1 MPVARTPSFRIES
14 LGKKNFLGKKMK
26 PIRQEVSWK
35 FLDAYRGEIF
45 NSEWPTL
52 PQMFRISQMRYGE
65 RPCFVDFEGK
75 DGAKQTYTY
84 NEAWQKIETL
94 AQWMLANGVK
104 KGDHVA
110 VSGKNSPEW
119 AVVFFAAMFA
129 GAVAIPLDYALHENE
144 IENLLKTAK
153 PKMLFVDEEKFQH
166 FSSSKKSMKVFSLSP
181 KEKESFVYNLKS
193 AKKAI
198 PFPEVSQEDTA
209 AILFT
214 SGTTGVPKGVML
226 SHKNLVSDCFIAQ
239 QNLILY
245 PEDVFYNLLPI
256 HHAYTMQAALIC
268 PLSSGCSIVFG
279 KSMAVSRLLKELD
292 EGKISVMLGVPL
304 LYNKVYSGIKKGIA
318 AKGKAAE
325 ILVNAIMGICYF
337 IRKITG
343 KNIGRHLLRSVL
355 EAAHF
360 STMRVA
366 ICGGGPLAPS
376 VFKAYNS
383 LGIDFIQGYG
393 LTETSP
399 IVTLNPLEHFK
410 IESIGMDFSP
420 YEEIKILC
428 PNEDGIGEIA
438 VKGPMVMQ
446 GYYNMPEETAE
457 MFTPDGFLKT
467 GDLGWM
473 DSEHYVMLSGRAKN
487 LIVTEGGKNV
497 YPEEIEDAFQL
508 YYDVEQI
515 MVRGYITN
523 EATKSEQIEALIYPS
538 DDLIKRLGVSRK
550 EISGN
555 LKIHDEIKIIVD
567 KVNKTLQP
575 YARILK
581 ITILNEPLE
590 MTTTRKIKRGDAGKL
605 GEKKSEEKP
614 IEEKA
619 ATKKIASKKSDA
631 EKMPKNEEKVV
642 IRKPA
647 EEAAKIE
654 EKVAIKSSATKNI
667 ASTKQNSA
675 KISQEGGAEKKKAT
689 KKEELAI
696 KDSAKTSQKS
706 AKTEK
711 EVAIKMPAKKSD
723 KKSTASAKPAATK
736 TSSRKVSEK
745 SASAKKTA
753 APKAKNTAGAK
764 AASTKK
770 IAEKNPAR
778 KKREKSQD

>member
-1 MPVARTPSFRIES
+1 
-14 LGKKNFLGKKMK
+14 MK

-45 NSEWPTL
+45 DSEWPTL

-75 DGAKQTYTY
+75 GGAKQTYTY

-94 AQWMLANGVK
+94 AQWMMANGVK

-119 AVVFFAAMFA
+119 AVVFFAAMLA

-181 KEKESFVYNLKS
+181 KEKESFIYNLKS
-193 AKKAI
+193 EKKAI

-292 EGKISVMLGVPL
+292 EGKIYVMLGVPL

-473 DSEHYVMLSGRAKN
+473 DGEHYVMLSGRAKN

-515 MVRGYITN
+515 MVRGYIAN
-523 EATKSEQIEALIYPS
+523 ETTKSEQIEALIYPS

-550 EISGN
+550 EVSGN

-567 KVNKTLQP
+567 KVNRTLQP
-575 YARILK
+575 YARISK

-605 GEKKSEEKP
+605 GEKKSEKKP

-631 EKMPKNEEKVV
+631 KKMPKNEEKVV
-642 IRKPA
+642 IIKPA

-675 KISQEGGAEKKKAT
+675 KISQEGDAEKKKAT

-711 EVAIKMPAKKSD
+711 EVAIKTPKKSD
-723 KKSTASAKPAATK
+723 KKSTASAKPVATK

-764 AASTKK
+764 SASTKK
-770 IAEKNPAR
+770 VAEKNPAR

>member
-1 MPVARTPSFRIES
+1 
-14 LGKKNFLGKKMK
+14 MK

-45 NSEWPTL
+45 YSEWPTL
-52 PQMFRISQMRYGE
+52 PKMFRISQMRYGE

-94 AQWMLANGVK
+94 AQWMMANGVK

-119 AVVFFAAMFA
+119 AVVFFAAMLA

-166 FSSSKKSMKVFSLSP
+166 FSASKKSMKVFSLSP

-325 ILVNAIMGICYF
+325 ILVNAIMELCYF
-337 IRKITG
+337 VRKITG

-515 MVRGYITN
+515 MVRGYIAN

-538 DDLIKRLGVSRK
+538 DDMIKRLGASRK

-555 LKIHDEIKIIVD
+555 LKIYDEIKIIVD

-575 YARILK
+575 YARISK

-590 MTTTRKIKRGDAGKL
+590 MTTTRKIKRGNIAKV

-631 EKMPKNEEKVV
+631 EKMPKSEEKIV

-647 EEAAKIE
+647 EEAAKTE

-711 EVAIKMPAKKSD
+711 EVAIKTPKKSD
-723 KKSTASAKPAATK
+723 KKSTASAKPVATK

-745 SASAKKTA
+745 SSPTKKSAAT
-753 APKAKNTAGAK
+753 KAKSTAGAK
-764 AASTKK
+764 SASTKK

>member
-1 MPVARTPSFRIES
+1 
-14 LGKKNFLGKKMK
+14 MK

-94 AQWMLANGVK
+94 AQWMMANGVK

-119 AVVFFAAMFA
+119 AVVFFAAMLA
-129 GAVAIPLDYALHENE
+129 GAIAIPLDYALHENE

-166 FSSSKKSMKVFSLSP
+166 FSSSKKSMKAFSLSP

-193 AKKAI
+193 EKKAI

-515 MVRGYITN
+515 MVRGYIAN

-555 LKIHDEIKIIVD
+555 LKIYDEIKIIVD

-575 YARILK
+575 YARISK
-581 ITILNEPLE
+581 ITILNESLE

-614 IEEKA
+614 A
-619 ATKKIASKKSDA
+619 AKKIASKKSDA
-631 EKMPKNEEKVV
+631 EKMPKNEEKIV

-667 ASTKQNSA
+667 ASAKQNSA
-675 KISQEGGAEKKKAT
+675 KISQEGGVEKKKT
-689 KKEELAI
+689 SKKEELAI

-711 EVAIKMPAKKSD
+711 EIAIKTPAKKSD
-723 KKSTASAKPAATK
+723 KKSTASAKTAATK
-736 TSSRKVSEK
+736 TSSRKVSGK
-745 SASAKKTA
+745 PSPTKKA
-753 APKAKNTAGAK
+753 AATKAKSTAGAK
-764 AASTKK
+764 SASTKK

>member
-1 MPVARTPSFRIES
+1 
-14 LGKKNFLGKKMK
+14 MK

-45 NSEWPTL
+45 YSEWPTL
-52 PQMFRISQMRYGE
+52 PKMFRISQMRYGE

-94 AQWMLANGVK
+94 AQWMMANGVK

-119 AVVFFAAMFA
+119 AVVFFAAMLA

-166 FSSSKKSMKVFSLSP
+166 FSASKKSMKVFSLSP

-325 ILVNAIMGICYF
+325 ILVNAIMELCYF
-337 IRKITG
+337 VRKITG

-515 MVRGYITN
+515 MVRGYIAN

-550 EISGN
+550 EVSGN

-567 KVNKTLQP
+567 KVNRTLQP
-575 YARILK
+575 YARISK
-581 ITILNEPLE
+581 IMILNEPLE
-590 MTTTRKIKRGDAGKL
+590 MTTTRKIKRGNIAKV

-631 EKMPKNEEKVV
+631 EKMPKSEEKIV

-647 EEAAKIE
+647 EEAAKTE

-667 ASTKQNSA
+667 ANTKQNSA
-675 KISQEGGAEKKKAT
+675 KILQEGGVEKKKAT

-711 EVAIKMPAKKSD
+711 EVAIKTPKKSD
-723 KKSTASAKPAATK
+723 KKSTASAKPVATK

-745 SASAKKTA
+745 SSPTKKSAAT
-753 APKAKNTAGAK
+753 KAKSTAGAK
-764 AASTKK
+764 SASTKK

>member
-1 MPVARTPSFRIES
+1 
-14 LGKKNFLGKKMK
+14 MK

-35 FLDAYRGEIF
+35 FLDAYRGRIF
-45 NSEWPTL
+45 DSEWPTL

-104 KGDHVA
+104 KGDHIA

-119 AVVFFAAMFA
+119 AVVFFAAMLA

-181 KEKESFVYNLKS
+181 KEKDFFVYDLKS
-193 AKKAI
+193 AKKEI

-325 ILVNAIMGICYF
+325 ILVNAIMGFCYF

-515 MVRGYITN
+515 MVRGYIAN

-538 DDLIKRLGVSRK
+538 DDLIKRLGVSRDDVM
-550 EISGN
+550 GN
-555 LKIHDEIKIIVD
+555 FKVCDEMKNIVD
-567 KVNKTLQP
+567 KVNRTLQP
-575 YARILK
+575 YARIAK
-581 ITILNEPLE
+581 ITILNKPLE
-590 MTTTRKIKRGDAGKL
+590 MTTTRKIKRGNVAKVGERKAAE
-605 GEKKSEEKP
+605 EKKPAPKSED
-614 IEEKA
+614 
-619 ATKKIASKKSDA
+619 KI
-631 EKMPKNEEKVV
+631 V
-642 IRKPA
+642 IRDPA
-647 EEAAKIE
+647 E
-654 EKVAIKSSATKNI
+654 
-667 ASTKQNSA
+667 
-675 KISQEGGAEKKKAT
+675 ISRKA
-689 KKEELAI
+689 
-696 KDSAKTSQKS
+696 

-711 EVAIKMPAKKSD
+711 EVAIKTPEKSDKKNVASRPAATKNIASTKRNSAKVSQEGGATKKKGEKKEGLAIKDSAEKSQKTPKKVAEAKKEVAIKTPAKKSE
-723 KKSTASAKPAATK
+723 KKNVASKSAPAK
-736 TSSRKVSEK
+736 TSSRKVPEK
-745 SASAKKTA
+745 SASVKKPA
-753 APKAKNTAGAK
+753 APKAKSTTAAK
-764 AASTKK
+764 SASTKK
-770 IAEKNPAR
+770 VAEKKPAQ
-778 KKREKSQD
+778 KKRGKSQS

>member
-1 MPVARTPSFRIES
+1 
-14 LGKKNFLGKKMK
+14 MK

-35 FLDAYRGEIF
+35 FLDAYRGKVF
-45 NSEWPTL
+45 DSEWPTL

-75 DGAKQTYTY
+75 GGAKQTYTY

-119 AVVFFAAMFA
+119 AVVFFAAMLA
-129 GAVAIPLDYALHENE
+129 GAIAIPLDYALHENE

-166 FSSSKKSMKVFSLSP
+166 FSASKKSMKVFSLSP
-181 KEKESFVYNLKS
+181 KEKDFFVYNLKS
-193 AKKAI
+193 TKKEIA
-198 PFPEVSQEDTA
+198 FPEVSQEDTA

-515 MVRGYITN
+515 MVRGYIAN
-523 EATKSEQIEALIYPS
+523 ETTKSEQIEALIYPS
-538 DDLIKRLGVSRK
+538 DDLIKRLGVSRDDVM
-550 EISGN
+550 GN
-555 LKIHDEIKIIVD
+555 FKVCDEMKIIVD
-567 KVNKTLQP
+567 KVNRTLQP
-575 YARILK
+575 YARIAK
-581 ITILNEPLE
+581 ITILNKPLE
-590 MTTTRKIKRGDAGKL
+590 MTTTRKIKRGNVARV
-605 GEKKSEEKP
+605 GEKKS
-614 IEEKA
+614 IEETPA
-619 ATKKIASKKSDA
+619 AKNIASKKSDA
-631 EKMPKNEEKVV
+631 EKMPK
-642 IRKPA
+642 
-647 EEAAKIE
+647 
-654 EKVAIKSSATKNI
+654 KNI
-667 ASTKQNSA
+667 ASTKRNSA
-675 KISQEGGAEKKKAT
+675 KASQESGAAKKKSEKK
-689 KKEELAI
+689 ESLAI
-696 KDSAKTSQKS
+696 KDSAEKS
-706 AKTEK
+706 KKATKTEK
-711 EVAIKMPAKKSD
+711 EVAIKTPKKNIASTKRNSAKVSQEGDAAKKNSE
-723 KKSTASAKPAATK
+723 KKNVASKSATAK

-745 SASAKKTA
+745 SSPTKKATATKAKSTA
-753 APKAKNTAGAK
+753 AAKS
-764 AASTKK
+764 ASTKK
-770 IAEKNPAR
+770 VAEKKPAQ
-778 KKREKSQD
+778 KKRGKSQS

>member
-1 MPVARTPSFRIES
+1 
-14 LGKKNFLGKKMK
+14 MK

-94 AQWMLANGVK
+94 AQWMMANGVK

-119 AVVFFAAMFA
+119 AVVFFAAMLA

-515 MVRGYITN
+515 MVRGYIAN

-538 DDLIKRLGVSRK
+538 DDMIKRLGASRK

-555 LKIHDEIKIIVD
+555 LKIYDEIKIIVD

-575 YARILK
+575 YARISK

-590 MTTTRKIKRGDAGKL
+590 MTTTRKIKRGNIAKV

-631 EKMPKNEEKVV
+631 EKTPKSEEKIV

-647 EEAAKIE
+647 EEAAKTE

-696 KDSAKTSQKS
+696 KNSAKTSQKS

-711 EVAIKMPAKKSD
+711 EVAIKTPKKSD
-723 KKSTASAKPAATK
+723 KKSTASAKPVATK

-745 SASAKKTA
+745 SSPTKKA
-753 APKAKNTAGAK
+753 AAIKAKSTAGAK
-764 AASTKK
+764 SASTKK
-770 IAEKNPAR
+770 IAEKNPTR

>member
-1 MPVARTPSFRIES
+1 
-14 LGKKNFLGKKMK
+14 MK

-35 FLDAYRGEIF
+35 FLDAYRGKVF
-45 NSEWPTL
+45 DSEWPTL

-75 DGAKQTYTY
+75 GGAKQTYTY

-119 AVVFFAAMFA
+119 AVVFFAAMLA
-129 GAVAIPLDYALHENE
+129 GAIAIPLDYALHENE

-166 FSSSKKSMKVFSLSP
+166 FSASKKSMKVFSLSP
-181 KEKESFVYNLKS
+181 KEKDFFVYNLKS
-193 AKKAI
+193 TKKEIA
-198 PFPEVSQEDTA
+198 FPEVSQEDTA

-515 MVRGYITN
+515 MVRGYIAN
-523 EATKSEQIEALIYPS
+523 ETTKSEQIEALIYPS
-538 DDLIKRLGVSRK
+538 DDLIKRLGVSRDDVM
-550 EISGN
+550 GN
-555 LKIHDEIKIIVD
+555 FKVCDEMKIIVD
-567 KVNKTLQP
+567 KVNRTLQP
-575 YARILK
+575 YARISK
-581 ITILNEPLE
+581 ITILNKPLE
-590 MTTTRKIKRGDAGKL
+590 MTTTRKIKRGNVARV
-605 GEKKSEEKP
+605 GEKKS
-614 IEEKA
+614 IEEKSKEKPA
-619 ATKKIASKKSDA
+619 AKNIANKKSDA
-631 EKMPKNEEKVV
+631 EKMPK
-642 IRKPA
+642 
-647 EEAAKIE
+647 
-654 EKVAIKSSATKNI
+654 KNI
-667 ASTKQNSA
+667 ASTKRNSA
-675 KISQEGGAEKKKAT
+675 KVSQEGDAAKKNSEKK
-689 KKEELAI
+689 ESLAI
-696 KDSAKTSQKS
+696 KDSAEKAKKA

-711 EVAIKMPAKKSD
+711 EAAIKTSAKKNIA
-723 KKSTASAKPAATK
+723 STKRNSAKASQESGAAKKNSAKKNVASKSATAK
-736 TSSRKVSEK
+736 TSSRKVSTK
-745 SASAKKTA
+745 TAPAKKPA
-753 APKAKNTAGAK
+753 APKAKNTTGAK
-764 AASTKK
+764 SASTKK
-770 IAEKNPAR
+770 VAEKKTAQ
-778 KKREKSQD
+778 KKRGKSQS

>member
-1 MPVARTPSFRIES
+1 
-14 LGKKNFLGKKMK
+14 MK
-26 PIRQEVSWK
+26 TIRQEVSWK
-35 FLDAYRGEIF
+35 FLDEYRGKIF

-52 PQMFRISQMRYGE
+52 PQMFHISQMRYGE
-65 RPCFVDFEGK
+65 RPCFVDFEGAG
-75 DGAKQTYTY
+75 GAKQTYTY
-84 NEAWQKIETL
+84 DEAWQKIETL
-94 AQWMLANGVK
+94 AQWMMANGVK

-119 AVVFFAAMFA
+119 AVVFFAAMLA

-144 IENLLKTAK
+144 IENLLKAAK

-166 FSSSKKSMKVFSLSP
+166 FSAAKKSMKIFSLSP
-181 KEKESFVYNLKS
+181 KEEKLFVYNLKTT
-193 AKKAI
+193 KKEI

-245 PEDVFYNLLPI
+245 PKDVFYNLLPI

-268 PLSSGCSIVFG
+268 PLSMGCSIVFG
-279 KSMAVSRLLKELD
+279 KSMAVSRLLNELD
-292 EGKISVMLGVPL
+292 EGKITVMLGVPL

-325 ILVNAIMGICYF
+325 ILVNGLMGMCYG
-337 IRKITG
+337 IRKVTG

-410 IESIGMDFSP
+410 IESIGKDFAP

-515 MVRGYITN
+515 MVRGYVAN
-523 EATKSEQIEALIYPS
+523 ETTKSEQIEALIYPS
-538 DDLIKRLGVSRK
+538 DDLIKRLGVSRDD
-550 EISGN
+550 ILGN
-555 LKIHDEIKIIVD
+555 FKVCDEMKIIVD
-567 KVNKTLQP
+567 KVNRTLQP
-575 YARILK
+575 YARISK
-581 ITILNEPLE
+581 ITILSEPLE
-590 MTTTRKIKRGDAGKL
+590 MTTTRKIKRGNVGNF
-605 GEKKSEEKP
+605 GEKNAAEKTPAPKSEK
-614 IEEKA
+614 
-619 ATKKIASKKSDA
+619 
-631 EKMPKNEEKVV
+631 
-642 IRKPA
+642 
-647 EEAAKIE
+647 
-654 EKVAIKSSATKNI
+654 KVAIKKASASKNI
-667 ASTKQNSA
+667 ASTDEKQNSP
-675 KISQEGGAEKKKAT
+675 KKSQSSVAEKKPIAKNIAS
-689 KKEELAI
+689 KKDASETAP
-696 KDSAKTSQKS
+696 KKS
-706 AKTEK
+706 AKKDAST
-711 EVAIKMPAKKSD
+711 
-723 KKSTASAKPAATK
+723 KSTATK
-736 TSSRKVSEK
+736 ASTRKVSEK
-745 SASAKKTA
+745 SDSVKKKPATKAKSTVSAKS
-753 APKAKNTAGAK
+753 
-764 AASTKK
+764 ASTKK
-770 IAEKNPAR
+770 VAEEKPTQ
-778 KKREKSQD
+778 KKRGKSQS

>member
-1 MPVARTPSFRIES
+1 MNFFAEFVPQISILWYNIQKRRSRERLFWIES

-45 NSEWPTL
+45 DSEWPTL

-75 DGAKQTYTY
+75 DGTKQTYTY

-94 AQWMLANGVK
+94 AQWMMANGVK

-119 AVVFFAAMFA
+119 AVVFFAAMLA

-181 KEKESFVYNLKS
+181 KQKEFFVYNLKS

-198 PFPEVSQEDTA
+198 SFPEVSQEDTA

-473 DSEHYVMLSGRAKN
+473 DGEHYVMLSGRAKN

-515 MVRGYITN
+515 MVRGYIAN

-550 EISGN
+550 EVSGN

-567 KVNKTLQP
+567 KVNRTLQP
-575 YARILK
+575 YARISK

-590 MTTTRKIKRGDAGKL
+590 MTTTRKIKRGDVGKL
-605 GEKKSEEKP
+605 GEKKKLAP
-614 IEEKA
+614 KIED
-619 ATKKIASKKSDA
+619 KKDKI
-631 EKMPKNEEKVV
+631 V
-642 IRKPA
+642 IRKP
-647 EEAAKIE
+647 EEIL
-654 EKVAIKSSATKNI
+654 
-667 ASTKQNSA
+667 
-675 KISQEGGAEKKKAT
+675 SQEGGAEKKKVA

-711 EVAIKMPAKKSD
+711 EVAIKTPKKSD
-723 KKSTASAKPAATK
+723 KKSTASAKPVATK
-736 TSSRKVSEK
+736 TSLRKVSEK
-745 SASAKKTA
+745 SSPTKKAA
-753 APKAKNTAGAK
+753 APKAKSTAGAK
-764 AASTKK
+764 SASTKK

>member
-1 MPVARTPSFRIES
+1 
-14 LGKKNFLGKKMK
+14 MK

-94 AQWMLANGVK
+94 AQWMMANGVK

-119 AVVFFAAMFA
+119 AVVFFAAMLA

-181 KEKESFVYNLKS
+181 KEKESFIYNLKS

-226 SHKNLVSDCFIAQ
+226 SHKNLVSECFIAQ

-497 YPEEIEDAFQL
+497 YPEEIEDVFQL

-515 MVRGYITN
+515 MVRGYIAN

-538 DDLIKRLGVSRK
+538 DDLIKRLGVSRDDVM
-550 EISGN
+550 GN
-555 LKIHDEIKIIVD
+555 FKVCDEMKIIVD
-567 KVNKTLQP
+567 KVNRTLQP
-575 YARILK
+575 YARISK

-590 MTTTRKIKRGDAGKL
+590 MTTTRKIKRGNIAKV

-619 ATKKIASKKSDA
+619 ATKKEELAIKNSAEISQKAVKVKS
-631 EKMPKNEEKVV
+631 
-642 IRKPA
+642 
-647 EEAAKIE
+647 
-654 EKVAIKSSATKNI
+654 KVAIKSSATKNI

-675 KISQEGGAEKKKAT
+675 KISQEGGAEKKKAA

-706 AKTEK
+706 VKTEK
-711 EVAIKMPAKKSD
+711 EVAIKTPAKKSE
-723 KKSTASAKPAATK
+723 KKNIASAKSAATK

-745 SASAKKTA
+745 SSPTKKA
-753 APKAKNTAGAK
+753 AAIKAKSTAGAK
-764 AASTKK
+764 SASTKK

>member
-1 MPVARTPSFRIES
+1 
-14 LGKKNFLGKKMK
+14 MK

-45 NSEWPTL
+45 DSEWPTL

-75 DGAKQTYTY
+75 GGAKQTYTY

-94 AQWMLANGVK
+94 AQWMMANGVK

-119 AVVFFAAMFA
+119 AVVFFAAMLA

-181 KEKESFVYNLKS
+181 KEKESFIYNLKS
-193 AKKAI
+193 EKKAI

-473 DSEHYVMLSGRAKN
+473 DGEHYVMLSGRAKN

-515 MVRGYITN
+515 MVRGYIAN
-523 EATKSEQIEALIYPS
+523 ETTKSEQIEALIYPS

-550 EISGN
+550 EVSGN

-567 KVNKTLQP
+567 KVNRTLQP
-575 YARILK
+575 YARISK

-605 GEKKSEEKP
+605 GEKKSEKKP

-631 EKMPKNEEKVV
+631 KKMPKNEEKVV
-642 IRKPA
+642 IIKPA

-675 KISQEGGAEKKKAT
+675 KISQEGDAEKKKAT

-711 EVAIKMPAKKSD
+711 EVAIKTPKKSD
-723 KKSTASAKPAATK
+723 KKSTASAKPVATK

-764 AASTKK
+764 SASTKK
-770 IAEKNPAR
+770 VAEKNPAR

>member
-1 MPVARTPSFRIES
+1 
-14 LGKKNFLGKKMK
+14 MK

-35 FLDAYRGEIF
+35 FLDEYRGRIF
-45 NSEWPTL
+45 HSEWPTL

-65 RPCFVDFEGK
+65 RPCFVDFEGAG
-75 DGAKQTYTY
+75 GAKQTYTY
-84 NEAWQKIETL
+84 SQAWQKIETL
-94 AQWMLANGVK
+94 AQWMMANGVK

-119 AVVFFAAMFA
+119 AVTFFAAMLA
-129 GAVAIPLDYALHENE
+129 GAVSIPIDYALHENE

-153 PKMLFVDEEKFQH
+153 PKMFFVDEEKFPH
-166 FSSSKKSMKVFSLSP
+166 FSSAKKSMKIFSLSP
-181 KEKESFVYNLKS
+181 KEEEFFIYNLKS
-193 AKKAI
+193 AKKEI

-214 SGTTGVPKGVML
+214 SGTTGIPKGVML

-245 PEDVFYNLLPI
+245 PEDIFYNLLPI

-268 PLSSGCSIVFG
+268 PLSCGAAIVFG

-292 EGKISVMLGVPL
+292 EGKITVMLGVPL

-325 ILVNAIMGICYF
+325 ILVNAAMGLCYF
-337 IRKITG
+337 LRKVTG
-343 KNIGRHLLRSVL
+343 KNIGRHLLRSIL

-410 IESIGMDFSP
+410 IESIGKDFAP

-515 MVRGYITN
+515 MVRGYIAN
-523 EATKSEQIEALIYPS
+523 AATKSEQIEALIYPS
-538 DDLIKRLGVSRK
+538 DDLIKRLGVSRDDVL
-550 EISGN
+550 SN
-555 LKIHDEIKIIVD
+555 FKICDEMKNIVD
-567 KVNKTLQP
+567 KVNRTLQP
-575 YARILK
+575 YARISK
-581 ITILNEPLE
+581 ITILNKPLE
-590 MTTTRKIKRGDAGKL
+590 MTTTRKIKRGNVGKI
-605 GEKKSEEKP
+605 GEKNAEEKP
-614 IEEKA
+614 APKSED
-619 ATKKIASKKSDA
+619 KI
-631 EKMPKNEEKVV
+631 V

-647 EEAAKIE
+647 EISQSAAK
-654 EKVAIKSSATKNI
+654 ND
-667 ASTKQNSA
+667 
-675 KISQEGGAEKKKAT
+675 
-689 KKEELAI
+689 ELAI
-696 KDSAKTSQKS
+696 KDSA
-706 AKTEK
+706 EK
-711 EVAIKMPAKKSD
+711 ESSGKGEEKVAIKK
-723 KKSTASAKPAATK
+723 ASAPK
-736 TSSRKVSEK
+736 KV
-745 SASAKKTA
+745 AST
-753 APKAKNTAGAK
+753 GAK
-764 AASTKK
+764 RSSTKK
-770 IAEKNPAR
+770 SQAGGAA
-778 KKREKSQD
+778 KKKGAKSE

>member
-1 MPVARTPSFRIES
+1 
-14 LGKKNFLGKKMK
+14 MK

-35 FLDAYRGEIF
+35 FLDEYRGKIF
-45 NSEWPTL
+45 DSEWPTL
-52 PQMFRISQMRYGE
+52 PQMFFISKTRYGE

-84 NEAWQKIETL
+84 NQAWQKIETL
-94 AQWMLANGVK
+94 AQWMMAHGVK
-104 KGDHVA
+104 KGDHIA

-119 AVVFFAAMFA
+119 AVVFFAAMLA
-129 GAVAIPLDYALHENE
+129 GGVAIPLDYALHENE

-153 PKMLFVDEEKFQH
+153 PKMLFVDEEKFQY

-181 KEKESFVYNLKS
+181 KEEKAFVYNLKS
-193 AKKAI
+193 TKNEI
-198 PFPEVSQEDTA
+198 PFPKVSQEDTA

-214 SGTTGVPKGVML
+214 SGTTGIPKGVML
-226 SHKNLVSDCFIAQ
+226 SHKNLVSDSFIAQ
-239 QNLILY
+239 QNLIIY
-245 PEDVFYNLLPI
+245 PEDIFYNLLPI
-256 HHAYTMQAALIC
+256 HHAYTMQAALIV
-268 PLSSGCSIVFG
+268 PLSCGASIVFG

-304 LYNKVYSGIKKGIA
+304 LYNKIYSGIKKGIA
-318 AKGKAAE
+318 AKGKATE
-325 ILVNAIMGICYF
+325 ILVNSIMEICYCL
-337 IRKITG
+337 RKITG
-343 KNIGRHLLRSVL
+343 KNIGRHLLRSIL

-410 IESIGMDFSP
+410 IESIGKDFAP

-508 YYDVEQI
+508 YYDIEQI
-515 MVRGYITN
+515 MVRGYIAN
-523 EATKSEQIEALIYPS
+523 EETKSEQIEAMIYPS
-538 DDLIKRLGVSRK
+538 DDLINRLGVSRDDVM
-550 EISGN
+550 GN
-555 LKIHDEIKIIVD
+555 IKIYDEIKITVD
-567 KVNKTLQP
+567 KVNKNLQP
-575 YARILK
+575 YARISK
-581 ITILNEPLE
+581 ITILNKPLE
-590 MTTTRKIKRGDAGKL
+590 MTTTRKIKRGNVEKL
-605 GEKKSEEKP
+605 GEKKAVVKKSEEK
-614 IEEKA
+614 KTA
-619 ATKKIASKKSDA
+619 QKVVTKK
-631 EKMPKNEEKVV
+631 
-642 IRKPA
+642 
-647 EEAAKIE
+647 
-654 EKVAIKSSATKNI
+654 SATTPNAETTPKKKVSKSKLTPRVSESSSSKANGK
-667 ASTKQNSA
+667 ASRANTKSV
-675 KISQEGGAEKKKAT
+675 SAEKKSAPTT
-689 KKEELAI
+689 KK
-696 KDSAKTSQKS
+696 SA
-706 AKTEK
+706 AKQ
-711 EVAIKMPAKKSD
+711 
-723 KKSTASAKPAATK
+723 TASKN
-736 TSSRKVSEK
+736 SS
-745 SASAKKTA
+745 SAKKTSA
-753 APKAKNTAGAK
+753 TKTKSAGSIKSASTKKKSEPKAEKSIGTKKTAPKAKSKNTATK
-764 AASTKK
+764 SSKTASSKK
-770 IAEKNPAR
+770 SAEK
-778 KKREKSQD
+778 KEK

>member
-1 MPVARTPSFRIES
+1 
-14 LGKKNFLGKKMK
+14 MK

-94 AQWMLANGVK
+94 AQWMMANGVK

-119 AVVFFAAMFA
+119 AVVFFAAMLA

-181 KEKESFVYNLKS
+181 KEKEFFVYNLKS
-193 AKKAI
+193 EKKAI

-318 AKGKAAE
+318 AKGKVAE

-515 MVRGYITN
+515 MVRGYIAN
-523 EATKSEQIEALIYPS
+523 KATKSEQIEALIYPS
-538 DDLIKRLGVSRK
+538 DDLIKRLGVSRDDVM
-550 EISGN
+550 GN
-555 LKIHDEIKIIVD
+555 FKVCDEMKIIVD
-567 KVNKTLQP
+567 KVNRTLQP
-575 YARILK
+575 YARISK

-590 MTTTRKIKRGDAGKL
+590 MTTTRKIKRGNIAKV

-631 EKMPKNEEKVV
+631 EKTPKSEEKIV

-647 EEAAKIE
+647 EEAAKTE

-675 KISQEGGAEKKKAT
+675 K
-689 KKEELAI
+689 
-696 KDSAKTSQKS
+696 TSQKS
-706 AKTEK
+706 VKTEK
-711 EVAIKMPAKKSD
+711 EVAIKTPAKKSD
-723 KKSTASAKPAATK
+723 KKSAASAKPVATK

-745 SASAKKTA
+745 PSPTKKA
-753 APKAKNTAGAK
+753 AATKAKSTAGAK
-764 AASTKK
+764 SASTKK